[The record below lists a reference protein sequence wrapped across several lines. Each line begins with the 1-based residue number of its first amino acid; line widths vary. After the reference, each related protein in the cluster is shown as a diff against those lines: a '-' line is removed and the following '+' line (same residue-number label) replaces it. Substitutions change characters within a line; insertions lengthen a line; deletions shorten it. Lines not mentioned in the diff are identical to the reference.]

1 MEIVIN
7 RLLALPPQ
15 PDALIPLQQA
25 LSGQPLTLRTLLA
38 AGPLIEQYETTL
50 EHQQWL
56 SQEVSRRCQ
65 TLAPIPLP
73 FIPLGF

>member
-38 AGPLIEQYETTL
+38 AGPLIDQYETTL

-56 SQEVSRRCQ
+56 SQEVSR
-65 TLAPIPLP
+65 
-73 FIPLGF
+73 

>member
-1 MEIVIN
+1 METIIS

-15 PDALIPLQQA
+15 PDAFAPIRQA
-25 LSGQPLTLRTLLA
+25 LEGQPLTLRTLLA
-38 AGPLIEQYETTL
+38 AGPLIDEYQATVER
-50 EHQQWL
+50 QQWL
-56 SQEVSRRCQ
+56 CQEVSRRCQ